1 MEIALNNKDK
11 QTNLK
16 RQQNDDSAA
25 EYKFGKQ
32 TEEKIFHN
40 LKQIKEQLMKP
51 ATPEKKKKEPIVIEV
66 EDSSENN
73 RDEDAKSN

>member
-1 MEIALNNKDK
+1 
-11 QTNLK
+11 
-16 RQQNDDSAA
+16 
-25 EYKFGKQ
+25 
-32 TEEKIFHN
+32 
-40 LKQIKEQLMKP
+40 MKP